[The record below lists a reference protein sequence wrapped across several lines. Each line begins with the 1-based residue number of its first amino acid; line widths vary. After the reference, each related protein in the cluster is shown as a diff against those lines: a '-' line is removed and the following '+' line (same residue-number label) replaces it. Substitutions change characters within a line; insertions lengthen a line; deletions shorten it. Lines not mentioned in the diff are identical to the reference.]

1 MRKVGTGICR
11 TEPGPNL
18 AEAMVLVAGE
28 ITFMMG
34 YSATALL
41 GVIVCLHTALCL
53 REISIVTIIFI
64 CDCITTSLFRHP
76 FGNTNTIDAALSVL
90 SGRHSRCF
98 LNCYMVYEYLI
109 ISIGLIVFG

>member
-1 MRKVGTGICR
+1 
-11 TEPGPNL
+11 
-18 AEAMVLVAGE
+18 
-28 ITFMMG
+28 MG